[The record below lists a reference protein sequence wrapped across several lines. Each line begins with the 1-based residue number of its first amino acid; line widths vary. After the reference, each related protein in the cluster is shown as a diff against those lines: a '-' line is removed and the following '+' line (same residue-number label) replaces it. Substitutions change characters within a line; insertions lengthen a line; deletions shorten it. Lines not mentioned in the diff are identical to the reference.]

1 MNKILKNKEILLI
14 CPSFF
19 NYEKEIKKGLESLGA
34 RVDFFD
40 ERPKNSVITK
50 IIIRSGFGLLIKKK
64 VDNYYNQIFSLI
76 RKNKYDTV
84 FVINPETIDV
94 QKIKILRKLQPDAK
108 FILYMWDSFKNKE
121 NSRNIV
127 NFFDK
132 KITFDKADS
141 KIYNMQF
148 LPLFYINLYEKI
160 VCKDSYQYDICF
172 IGTAHSDRYEI
183 AKKIEQL
190 AKQDNLKMYSFFYL
204 PSRIMFWVRKVLLR
218 QYKYGNIK
226 DFSFTP
232 LTQNKITHIIEN
244 SRVIL
249 DINHPLQS
257 GLTSRT
263 LESLGAGRKLITTN
277 DNVKGYDF
285 FNKVNIQVLD
295 RNLPI
300 LDRELFNMNYRN
312 PKKAI
317 YDFYSLNSWLIN
329 IFSPGVDK

>member
-1 MNKILKNKEILLI
+1 MNNVLKNNEILLI

-19 NYEKEIKKGLESLGA
+19 NYEKEIKKELERLGA
-34 RVDFFD
+34 KVDFFD
-40 ERPKNSVITK
+40 ERPKNSIVTK
-50 IIIRSGFGLLIKKK
+50 IIIRSGFGFLIKRKI
-64 VDNYYNQIFSLI
+64 DNYYNQMFSLI
-76 RKNKYDTV
+76 SENKYDTV
-84 FVINPETIDV
+84 FVINPETINV
-94 QKIKILRKLQPDAK
+94 QKIKILRRLQSDAK

-141 KIYNMQF
+141 VKYNMKF
-148 LPLFYINLYEKI
+148 LPLFYIDLYEKI
-160 VCKDSYQYDICF
+160 ACKDSYQYDICF
-172 IGTAHSDRYEI
+172 IGTAHSDRYKI

-190 AKQDNLKMYSFFYL
+190 AKLDNLKMYSFFYL
-204 PSRIMFWVRKVLLR
+204 PSRFMYWVRKVLLPR
-218 QYKYGNIK
+218 YKYGNIK

-232 LTQNKITHIIEN
+232 LTQSKITHIIEN

-285 FNKVNIQVLD
+285 FDKENIQVLD
-295 RNLPI
+295 RGHPI
-300 LDRELFNMNYRN
+300 LNRELFNRHYRH
-312 PKKAI
+312 PKKSI
-317 YDFYSLNSWLIN
+317 YGYYSLNSWLIN
-329 IFSPGVDK
+329 IFSPDSD